1 MPPMTNMQSSKP
13 RPPTAFTK
21 RKGKNLHVLIA
32 SIAVLILQELRAN
45 DHPTAPVEA
54 LRDGAS
60 KVVYGKE
67 AVQAFADHLAQV
79 YEGGHQ
85 VPEDLIA
92 NIPSM
97 PAASVA
103 APWQHAPP
111 HPHLPPPSIR
121 TTRAAAA
128 AAALVTNVGG
138 MGFIPERLL
147 MMMTM
152 MMITPCSLLPAS
164 SSIT

>member
-1 MPPMTNMQSSKP
+1 MNAMM
-13 RPPTAFTK
+13 K
-21 RKGKNLHVLIA
+21 RQATGPAWKLLYQLTGV
-32 SIAVLILQELRAN
+32 RAA

-54 LRDGAS
+54 LRDGAG
-60 KVVYGKE
+60 KVVYGNE

-92 NIPSM
+92 DIPSM

-111 HPHLPPPSIR
+111 PLTSRPPPS
-121 TTRAAAA
+121 
-128 AAALVTNVGG
+128 V
-138 MGFIPERLL
+138 
-147 MMMTM
+147 
-152 MMITPCSLLPAS
+152 LPGQLRQLQH
-164 SSIT
+164 